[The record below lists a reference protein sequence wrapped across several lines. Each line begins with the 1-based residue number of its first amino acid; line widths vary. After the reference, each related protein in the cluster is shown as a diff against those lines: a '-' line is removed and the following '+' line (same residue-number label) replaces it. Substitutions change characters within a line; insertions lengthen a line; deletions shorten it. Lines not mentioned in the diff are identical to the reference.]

1 LRPWVVGPYIKA
13 ILSAFVD
20 TLNPVGGVSSVE
32 RRFPLIENACLLKH
46 RMAQGPMG
54 ESRQTATALLRVR
67 LFAHPAIAGRQA
79 ALHIALAR
87 VPLGHAQN
95 HRIHDFRFSGNWKAC
110 LVFLVYTAVLA
121 VKACA
126 RALARARKSLR
137 EP

>member
-1 LRPWVVGPYIKA
+1 VFPETPHGPRTDGR
-13 ILSAFVD
+13 V
-20 TLNPVGGVSSVE
+20 
-32 RRFPLIENACLLKH
+32 
-46 RMAQGPMG
+46 
-54 ESRQTATALLRVR
+54 ATDRDRAAPGSLT
-67 LFAHPAIAGRQA
+67 AHPAIAGRQA

-95 HRIHDFRFSGNWKAC
+95 QRIHEFRFSGNWEAC